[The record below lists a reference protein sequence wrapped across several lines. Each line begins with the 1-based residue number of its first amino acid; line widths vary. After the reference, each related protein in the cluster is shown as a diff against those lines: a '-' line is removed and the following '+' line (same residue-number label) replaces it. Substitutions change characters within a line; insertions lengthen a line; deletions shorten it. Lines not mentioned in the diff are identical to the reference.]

1 MKKTI
6 LIILILLSVVAS
18 VFAGGTKESADKEN
32 DKVKLDVWYSISG
45 ENGELFKSIVKSF
58 HKTHQEID
66 VKLTYTGSYGE
77 SATEISN
84 AKTDGKEPDIII
96 TAASQLFSGEDG
108 NYILENNDALFDYDD
123 FEESTLDY
131 ASYNSR
137 LASLPYAISTMV
149 IYYNADIIKNAG
161 IDLENN
167 PPRTWDEFMEV
178 ALLIQKADSE
188 ISVFDTSDSVW
199 LFKSMLYQNDND
211 IVINDGGKITPVFQ
225 EESGVEVA
233 EFWKALVDK
242 SIMPVG
248 EHESADNRFIAE
260 DLVFLASSSS
270 RISKLKEK
278 IKFEIGAIEMP
289 YFKTQTVALG
299 GSTCAILTKD
309 EKKEKAALELLSYLL
324 DEDNQTQFALKTGYL
339 PIRKSA
345 LERDD
350 VKAYALENPFYAA
363 ALKELSYSR
372 AYNHFSDMGAM
383 DAVLWLMLDDIENG
397 NKECREALNDAASQ
411 LINVI
416 E

>member
-18 VFAGGTKESADKEN
+18 VFGGGTKESADKEN

-58 HKTHQEID
+58 HKTHPEID

-77 SATEISN
+77 SAAEISN
-84 AKTDGKEPDIII
+84 AKTDGNEPDIII

-123 FEESTLDY
+123 FEESTLEY

-137 LASLPYAISTMV
+137 LSSLPYAISTMV
-149 IYYNADIIKNAG
+149 IYYNADIIKDAG
-161 IDLENN
+161 IDLVNN
-167 PPRTWDEFMEV
+167 PPRTWDEFIEI

-188 ISVFDTSDSVW
+188 TSVFDTSDSVW

-225 EESGVEVA
+225 DESGVEVA
-233 EFWKALVDK
+233 EFWKALVNK
-242 SIMPVG
+242 SIMQPG
-248 EHESADNRFIAE
+248 GHESADNRFIAE

-289 YFKTQTVALG
+289 YFKTRTVALG

-324 DEDNQTQFALKTGYL
+324 DEDNQTQFALTTGYL

-350 VKAYALENPFYAA
+350 VKAYAEENPFYAA

-372 AYNHFSDMGAM
+372 AYTHFPDMGAM
-383 DAVLWLMLDDIENG
+383 DAVLWFMLDDIESG

-411 LINVI
+411 LLNVI